1 MLVKKKPAETPAQWQ
16 KRTNALEIIIQ
27 KLTPFSSVI
36 YLETE
41 NGNLPKRGVP
51 LLKIT
56 DDEVFPKAIAAIRLL
71 KKVTVTNLKVN
82 KEFSVQVGSDKV
94 NIYKSGG
101 GFLNVRDEKGKA
113 LASKS
118 PSTAQQEDGTRYCLE
133 YYATNKE
140 MPTEE
145 MINKAIKFNFDKSWH
160 DSFKK
165 TINAILTV
173 IPKSC
178 MAQYDFYRDSNPQK
192 PKFLNQITDSNVLPD
207 SKDNWNPSDI
217 WAVKR
222 RCAPTLANSIDA
234 LYKKLLAKKAGI
246 EHLNKF
252 VEKKFNSK
260 EIIGISLKKVEGT
273 TEAGISKI
281 KVDAEY
287 SKSIKYCGPWKKFD
301 YKVSNTYFD
310 LLPRFEIFKDSVNYR
325 FRFRPRGASNE
336 LNTYGEGQPETAKV
350 FDGAI
355 SKDMLQRDVAGLD
368 AVTSDMKKLPRG
380 KAAKSVMAQLET
392 MEKQAIDNPSEYHH
406 YKDFVKYVKAN
417 EFTFV
422 SVSGITDDRGRHP
435 QMSEYKVKRAIVLLY
450 YIYALETAS
459 NPGELY
465 KKMYLA
471 AKKMN
476 DFSSVHYKILSQ
488 GR

>member
-56 DDEVFPKAIAAIRLL
+56 DEKVFPKAIAALESL
-71 KKVTVTNLKVN
+71 KKVKVTDLKDN
-82 KEFSVQVGSDKV
+82 KFSVQVGSDDELTEV

-101 GFLNVRDEKGKA
+101 GFLNVIDEKGKA

-355 SKDMLQRDVAGLD
+355 SKDMLNRRVAGLD
-368 AVTSDMKKLPRG
+368 AVTSDMKE
-380 KAAKSVMAQLET
+380 STE
-392 MEKQAIDNPSEYHH
+392 
-406 YKDFVKYVKAN
+406 VKAN
-417 EFTFV
+417 VAAQIKSMGKIKIYEGFAKYFSPASIKANKFKFV
-422 SVSGITDDRGRHP
+422 SVSGITDE
-435 QMSEYKVKRAIVLLY
+435 MSEYEVKRAVVLLY

-465 KKMYLA
+465 KRMYLA

-476 DFSSVHYKILSQ
+476 AFSSVHYKILSQ